1 MRVVAVAIA
10 IAALAAFPAAAKLD
24 SSNSILAGYRL
35 VDTASVAGVG
45 CGTAASQTV
54 ALPTGI
60 QDPRVVRPK
69 VGDTDGDVRVTA
81 VAIEGAVVRVTAVGD
96 GPLICSPEED
106 PDVPPAERRWRI
118 AVTVEANYH
127 RRVQVLAWLEN
138 RRGTSVRT
146 GARPR
151 KLHIPFRGTLVNIRW
166 KSFGGKK
173 ARGTGTWR
181 PELLNGRLCPRR
193 NCPDQG
199 MRTHLEL
206 TRPSICADVGGK
218 IYYGR
223 EALINTRRV
232 GVLPPGT
239 DFILNEPMCRRG
251 GPFPAKPA
259 PR

>member
-1 MRVVAVAIA
+1 MRAFAVAVA

-24 SSNSILAGYRL
+24 SSNSILAGFRL
-35 VDTASVAGVG
+35 VDTAGVAGVG
-45 CGTAASQTV
+45 CGTSASQTV

-69 VGDTDGDVRVTA
+69 VGDTAGDARVTA

-96 GPLICSPEED
+96 SPFVCDPAED
-106 PDVPPAERRWRI
+106 PDVPPAERRWRGDF
-118 AVTVEANYH
+118 TVEANYN

-138 RRGTSVRT
+138 RRGTSLRT

-151 KLHIPFRGTLVNIRW
+151 KLHLVFRGTLVNIRW
-166 KSFGGKK
+166 RSFGGKK

-181 PELLNGRLCPRR
+181 PQLLNGRLCPRR

-199 MRTHLEL
+199 MRTHIEL

-223 EALINTRRV
+223 VTLINTRRV

-239 DFILNEPMCRRG
+239 DFIVHEPLCARG